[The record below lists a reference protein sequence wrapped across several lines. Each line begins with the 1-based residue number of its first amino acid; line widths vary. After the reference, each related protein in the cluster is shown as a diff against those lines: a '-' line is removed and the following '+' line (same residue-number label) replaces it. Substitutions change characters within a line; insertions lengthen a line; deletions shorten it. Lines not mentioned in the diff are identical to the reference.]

1 MQPWGWI
8 SFYHHLCDYFLACLS
23 KVTNLCSSVGN
34 ALACRAQC
42 WGLIRGVLLASDKK
56 GDWETRPLFRFA
68 WFSDLANR
76 TPETVRQT
84 QPSSPGEITVMAA
97 LVKDDSSAGVA
108 NIAHTYVLCE
118 VHQTMGTMC
127 PGIVMHYRTLGWA
140 KLSLVLST
148 PCGIT
153 HRLWTFWNV
162 TAPINQSWSWNNSHH
177 HVILLAVRRFFFQW
191 KPSCT

>member
-1 MQPWGWI
+1 MYGKHSVPSMQPWGRI

-108 NIAHTYVLCE
+108 NIAHTPRPMWGASN
-118 VHQTMGTMC
+118 HG
-127 PGIVMHYRTLGWA
+127 
-140 KLSLVLST
+140 
-148 PCGIT
+148 
-153 HRLWTFWNV
+153 
-162 TAPINQSWSWNNSHH
+162 H
-177 HVILLAVRRFFFQW
+177 HVPRHRHALQNPWVSKIISSSLHPLW
-191 KPSCT
+191 YHS